1 MSFARPIF
9 FALLAC
15 LPVAASAQCSMKR
28 FAEWPVR
35 VEGGRLV
42 ADAVIN
48 GRKAVVMLHTG
59 MPHSLMPRAQAD
71 ALGVPRRQQLDT
83 RSATVPT
90 ELAFADQVKI
100 GDATHKDWRM
110 LVFALPEYAGN
121 VAAVIGYDAL
131 RQADVEFDLANN
143 AVRLFRTEGC
153 GASANLAYWGRAQ
166 AEAVDLRGGDDGI
179 GLLVGVN
186 GKPVA
191 AEINTG
197 FARSAVAKGL
207 GSIESFSLASERVSK
222 PGLQAGD
229 LPDGYQAGAF
239 ILKRELKPVQL
250 GLDFLR
256 AHRVLVAHSQG
267 RIYFTYLGGP
277 VFTP

>member
-1 MSFARPIF
+1 VRIAPLIV
-9 FALLAC
+9 LAAMC
-15 LPVAASAQCSMKR
+15 LPAAAAAECRMQR

-35 VEGGRLV
+35 VEDGRLV
-42 ADAVIN
+42 ADALIN

-71 ALGVPRRQQLDT
+71 ALGVPRRQQLDK

-90 ELAFADQVKI
+90 ELAFAEQVKI

-110 LVFALPEYAGN
+110 LVFALPEYASN

-143 AVRLFRTEGC
+143 VVRLFRTQDC
-153 GASANLAYWGRAQ
+153 GPGANLAYWNRAG
-166 AEAVDLRGGDDGI
+166 AEAVKLGGDDDGI
-179 GLLVGVN
+179 SLDVGLN
-186 GKPVA
+186 GQPVA

-197 FARSAVAKGL
+197 FARSAVSRRFGAV
-207 GSIESFSLASERVSK
+207 ETFTLASERVSK
-222 PGLQAGD
+222 PALQPAD
-229 LPDGYQAGAF
+229 TYYGYQTGSF
-239 ILKRELKPVQL
+239 VLKRELKPVQL

-256 AHRVLVAHSQG
+256 SHRVLVAHSQG
-267 RIYFTYLGGP
+267 RVYFTYLGGP
-277 VFTP
+277 IFNP